1 MKIDKAKNIL
11 LIICLF
17 IVLIVPIFSFVIA
30 FYVSLFFIITGGVY
44 IMSKKHLT
52 LKNDRTILL
61 VLFSL
66 LIAIITSFF
75 VRFFY

>member
-11 LIICLF
+11 LIICLL